1 LRFSGK
7 STIQKGLI
15 SLEELREMQD
25 SKKTKG
31 QLLEELTELH
41 QRLVKLEAA
50 EVERQQVEEGLKQSE
65 ERYRQREIL

>member
-1 LRFSGK
+1 MSH
-7 STIQKGLI
+7 T
-15 SLEELREMQD
+15 D
-25 SKKTKG
+25 KTKD

-65 ERYRQREIL
+65 